1 MRKEINRF
9 PKGAVKPPASKSALH
24 RAVICAS
31 LAQGESIIK
40 NASSSEDIEATAKC
54 MESLGAAINRSGG
67 RLAVK
72 GAGGRVNA
80 GVTLDCG
87 ESGSTL
93 RFLVPLAAVS
103 GGETVFTGRGRL
115 MQRPMDAF
123 ESELL
128 KHGVKMR
135 REDGALAV
143 TGRLTSGEFKLTG
156 NVSSQ
161 FVSGLLLA
169 LPLLSGDSVIT
180 MTSHL
185 ESAGYVDMTIDAL
198 ARSGVFIE
206 RVENRY
212 LVPGGQA
219 YRPLT
224 REIEADYSQAAF
236 FLVAGALGCDCG
248 CSGLSKAS
256 LQGDR
261 RILEIL
267 QNGGAVIETRANGD
281 VFVKP
286 GEFRPQT
293 VDASDIPDI
302 VPPLA
307 VFLSCCPG
315 ESRIVNAGR
324 LRYKE
329 SDRLKAVAT
338 ELNRIGGDVT
348 ECEDGLII
356 RGVPSFRG
364 GGAHSWDD
372 HRIAMMAA
380 VAAIRSAGPVLLDN
394 PGCVAKSYPN
404 FWADF
409 ERTENKGA

>member
-9 PKGAVKPPASKSALH
+9 PKGVVTPPASKSALH

-31 LAQGESIIK
+31 LASGESVIK
-40 NASSSEDIEATAKC
+40 NAAMSQDIEATAKC
-54 MESLGAAINRSGG
+54 MESLGASIIRSGG
-67 RLAVK
+67 ELVVK
-72 GAGGRVNA
+72 GTGGRVNG

-93 RFLVPLAAVS
+93 RFLVPIAAIS
-103 GGETVFTGRGRL
+103 GGETAFTGRGRL
-115 MQRPMDAF
+115 MRRPMDAF
-123 ESELL
+123 EPTLL
-128 KHGVKMR
+128 KRGVKIL
-135 REDGALAV
+135 REHDALIV
-143 TGRLTSGEFKLTG
+143 TGRLTPGEFKLQG

-180 MTSHL
+180 MTSQL

-198 ARSGVFIE
+198 ACAGVYIE
-206 RVENRY
+206 HRENRY
-212 LVPGGQA
+212 LAPGGQT
-219 YRPLT
+219 YKRVD

-248 CSGLSKAS
+248 CSGLSPDS

-267 QNGGAVIETRANGD
+267 RSGGAIVETRASGD

-286 GEFRPQT
+286 GAFRPQT

-324 LRYKE
+324 LRFKE

-348 ECEDGLII
+348 EYEDGLVI
-356 RGVPSFRG
+356 RGVPAFCG
-364 GGAHSWDD
+364 GDAHSWDD

-380 VAAIRSAGPVLLDN
+380 VAAIRSDGPVFLDN

-404 FWADF
+404 FWTDF